1 MTVTDERAKQ
11 ILFSN
16 KIYNTPTRM
25 VAKRFAVITNTYFIK
40 GKRVGVQRGTI
51 QETYA
56 KTYWAPKV

>member
-25 VAKRFAVITNTYFIK
+25 VAK
-40 GKRVGVQRGTI
+40 
-51 QETYA
+51 
-56 KTYWAPKV
+56 KVHRYYQHLLH